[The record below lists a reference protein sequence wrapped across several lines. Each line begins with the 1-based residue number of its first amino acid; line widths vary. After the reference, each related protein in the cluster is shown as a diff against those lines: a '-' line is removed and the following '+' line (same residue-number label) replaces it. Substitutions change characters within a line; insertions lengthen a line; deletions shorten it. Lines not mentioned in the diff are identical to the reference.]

1 MAKGIWQR
9 AAVRLGRRNG
19 DDEVAAGVEGV
30 LPGETA
36 TARAAHASLRGE
48 RKGLR
53 ALWPFLGPAFVAAVA
68 YVDPGNFATN
78 ISGGAQFGYL
88 LLWVILTSNLMA
100 MLIQSMSAKL
110 GIATGKNLPEVCR
123 DRFPRPVTIFLWLQ
137 AEIIA
142 MATDLAEF
150 IGAALALNLLFGIP
164 LLPAGLFTG
173 VGVFGILALQ
183 RRGFRPLEAVISS
196 LIGVIV
202 LGFAFQMFYARPPA
216 ERILAGLFTP
226 QFAGTES
233 VLIASGILGATVM
246 PHVIYLHS
254 ALTQRRVEGRT
265 DEKKKIFSFERIDVV
280 IAMAIAGTINAS
292 MLITAA
298 ALFHANG
305 LTGVG
310 DIDKAFE
317 QLKVVASDNAAILF
331 GVALLSSGF
340 SSSSVGTMAGQVVM
354 QGFIN
359 RRIPLFLRRLITM
372 VPALTILAIGVNPSR
387 SLVISQVVL
396 SFGIPFALIPLLL
409 FCRNRNLMGVLV
421 NHRLTTA
428 VATVVV
434 TLIVCLNVFL
444 LYRTFF
450 A

>member
-1 MAKGIWQR
+1 
-9 AAVRLGRRNG
+9 
-19 DDEVAAGVEGV
+19 
-30 LPGETA
+30 
-36 TARAAHASLRGE
+36 
-48 RKGLR
+48 
-53 ALWPFLGPAFVAAVA
+53 
-68 YVDPGNFATN
+68 
-78 ISGGAQFGYL
+78 
-88 LLWVILTSNLMA
+88 
-100 MLIQSMSAKL
+100 
-110 GIATGKNLPEVCR
+110 
-123 DRFPRPVTIFLWLQ
+123 
-137 AEIIA
+137 
-142 MATDLAEF
+142 
-150 IGAALALNLLFGIP
+150 
-164 LLPAGLFTG
+164 
-173 VGVFGILALQ
+173 
-183 RRGFRPLEAVISS
+183 
-196 LIGVIV
+196 
-202 LGFAFQMFYARPPA
+202 
-216 ERILAGLFTP
+216 
-226 QFAGTES
+226 
-233 VLIASGILGATVM
+233 
-246 PHVIYLHS
+246 
-254 ALTQRRVEGRT
+254 VEGRT
-265 DEKKKIFSFERIDVV
+265 DEEKKKIFSFERIDVV